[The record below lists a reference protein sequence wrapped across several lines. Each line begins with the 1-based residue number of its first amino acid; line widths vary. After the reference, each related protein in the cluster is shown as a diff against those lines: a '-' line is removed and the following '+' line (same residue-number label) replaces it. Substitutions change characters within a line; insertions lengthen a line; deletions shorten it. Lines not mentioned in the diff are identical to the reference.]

1 MRLKCRKCKF
11 VFWNNPIPCVS
22 FLLAKGGKI
31 LLIQRA
37 KGPLKGYWC
46 LPGGFLEYEESPKE
60 GIKRE
65 IEEELRIKILI
76 KQLVGVYQIDND
88 PNLDMELCP
97 AHKSNSS
104 WLLLT
109 AFGIAFIIL
118 ASGFYL
124 FFVSSTKSAKQ
135 GFSKVNLSKLDK
147 EEKAI
152 YALLKEKEGSMYQSD
167 LIKETG
173 FSKVKMTRVLDRL
186 TNKKII
192 DRNRRGMT
200 NIIILK

>member
-1 MRLKCRKCKF
+1 METNQRNLGLILIGF
-11 VFWNNPIPCVS
+11 SV
-22 FLLAKGGKI
+22 L
-31 LLIQRA
+31 LLIILVFV
-37 KGPLKGYWC
+37 KVSVDKEET
-46 LPGGFLEYEESPKE
+46 FLC
-60 GIKRE
+60 
-65 IEEELRIKILI
+65 EL
-76 KQLVGVYQIDND
+76 IDND

>member
-31 LLIQRA
+31 LLTQRA

-88 PNLDMELCP
+88 PRGMHIDIVFVGKGTGKPKLNNELSDYKYFTKNALP
-97 AHKSNSS
+97 KN
-104 WLLLT
+104 
-109 AFGIAFIIL
+109 IAFKHRQAITD
-118 ASGFYL
+118 
-124 FFVSSTKSAKQ
+124 FF
-135 GFSKVNLSKLDK
+135 N
-147 EEKAI
+147 
-152 YALLKEKEGSMYQSD
+152 
-167 LIKETG
+167 
-173 FSKVKMTRVLDRL
+173 
-186 TNKKII
+186 
-192 DRNRRGMT
+192 
-200 NIIILK
+200 